1 LGAASGINNII
12 SLGMGYKRIK
22 ESRDKTKKIGLS
34 KEKKMKEKDLKNK
47 NKIGS
52 FTQKKI
58 IFSL

>member
-12 SLGMGYKRIK
+12 SLGMGYKRNK